1 LFTEKKSAKWMSRIT
16 RSCPWV
22 REIKNL
28 TYKLSF
34 FINYE
39 LTGILAASEL
49 LSNKSDRGRGMS
61 AQQIAWIEA
70 YRQFDR
76 PTYEQ
81 QGFGLGLAIAQQL
94 AQIYGGQLIVD
105 SILSQGTNVTIS
117 LPLVQQGINN
127 TSVIQ
132 L

>member
-1 LFTEKKSAKWMSRIT
+1 MRNILLHAELELVSKK
-16 RSCPWV
+16 PEQV
-22 REIKNL
+22 Q
-28 TYKLSF
+28 
-34 FINYE
+34 
-39 LTGILAASEL
+39 ILR
-49 LSNKSDRGRGMS
+49 SDRGRGMS

-76 PTYEQ
+76 PTDEQ

>member
-1 LFTEKKSAKWMSRIT
+1 M
-16 RSCPWV
+16 
-22 REIKNL
+22 
-28 TYKLSF
+28 
-34 FINYE
+34 
-39 LTGILAASEL
+39 TGILAASEL

-94 AQIYGGQLIVD
+94 AQIYGGQLIVVERRSTCHRFAVIHSYTD
-105 SILSQGTNVTIS
+105 AKFREDNVKSI
-117 LPLVQQGINN
+117 
-127 TSVIQ
+127 
-132 L
+132 